1 MNTVSPKQSK
11 PFLGIMCSTFGHKY
25 KVTRKVTNHINE
37 YKCSH
42 CGKEVT
48 DTMSG
53 KLEILTHKTKEVNT
67 KLSVFCKKRSN
78 RFSRQIA

>member
-1 MNTVSPKQSK
+1 
-11 PFLGIMCSTFGHKY
+11 MCTTFGHKY

-48 DTMSG
+48 DNMSG
-53 KLEILTHKTKEVNT
+53 KLEVLTYKIKKVNST
-67 KLSVFCKKRSN
+67 LSVYFQKRS
-78 RFSRQIA
+78 SRVTRQSA

>member
-1 MNTVSPKQSK
+1 MNTVSPNQPKSI
-11 PFLGIMCSTFGHKY
+11 FGFMCTTFGHKY

-48 DTMSG
+48 DNMSG
-53 KLEILTHKTKEVNT
+53 KLEVLTYKTKEVNT

-78 RFSRQIA
+78 RFPRQSA